1 MYKSS
6 NMILHY
12 IKITIRRL
20 FQQKIYSITNILGLT
35 VGLTVS
41 VLIFLWMLDELSV
54 DRFHAKADRINKVMI
69 NDIYADG
76 RMETYEAPTVMLGE
90 ALRKDIPEIDEV
102 VQTSWNEEMLVK
114 FGGKKFMETGLYAD
128 PGLFSIF
135 SFPITIGNNLN
146 PVSDINS
153 ISISEKLA
161 KKLFD
166 EKPIGKTLT
175 INHIGDFIVSSV
187 FKDVPEN
194 SSLQFDFVLSFEN
207 WKKQNTWA
215 NHWRSGATQ
224 AFVTLRPTSDFSS
237 ADAKVRRIIKTNC
250 SDCNREAFLYPFSQ
264 LYLHGKFENGINSG
278 GRISQVIL
286 FGCIALIILVMAC
299 FNFTNLATARA
310 STRTKEIGV
319 RKSVGAGRFSIGV
332 QFIGESLLISFLSLC
347 LAFLLLTLVLPMV
360 NEVTGKSLHFE
371 YHKPV
376 LVIGILGI
384 TVLCGVLAGLYPAFY
399 LSSLNT
405 SAILK
410 NSRLVLKG
418 GAIRKGLIVTQFAV
432 SVILITGS
440 IVIYNQLGYIFKK
453 DLGFNKENVIVIP
466 QKEGL
471 GKNYNRFKADL
482 QKIPSIKNVAFVGSN
497 LFQVPITTTD
507 PVWPG
512 KPENS
517 SISFKVL
524 RSDDGF
530 IPAMNIRLV
539 AGRNFY
545 SNRADSSNYIINEK
559 AMLAMG
565 LTKHNVIGSKLEMW
579 NGKGEI
585 IGLTDDFVNGN
596 LHQGTVPLILM
607 FTTTNGFNYYIKTIE
622 NTNINQTLARI
633 ESVTKKYSPEYP
645 FEYSFLDSDYG
656 KEYKTESVIGK
667 LSFGFTLVAVV
678 ICCLGLFGL
687 ATFAAEQ
694 RIKEIG
700 VRKVLGATVPDIIV
714 LLSKDFAGLVIIAII
729 LAVPIAYYLL
739 NQWLQDFAYRI
750 NISWWVFVLAGLSAL
765 LIAVLSVSFQAIK
778 AAVSN
783 PVKSLRTE

>member
-1 MYKSS
+1 
-6 NMILHY
+6 MIKHY
-12 IKITIRRL
+12 FKITIRRL
-20 FQQKIYSITNILGLT
+20 FKQKTYSITNILGLT
-35 VGLTVS
+35 VGLTAS
-41 VLIFLWMLDELSV
+41 ILIFLWMLDELSV
-54 DRFHAKADRINKVMI
+54 DRFHAKTDRIYKVMI

-76 RMETYEAPTVMLGE
+76 RMETYEAPTVMLGK
-90 ALRKDIPEIDEV
+90 ALRKDIPEVEEV
-102 VQTSWNEEMLVK
+102 VQTSWNEDMLVK
-114 FGGKKFMETGLYAD
+114 FGDKKFMEAGLYAD

-135 SFPITIGNNLN
+135 SFPISMGSKLR
-146 PVSDINS
+146 PLSDINS

-166 EKPIGKTLT
+166 GDPIGKTLT
-175 INHIGDFIVSSV
+175 INQLGDFTVSSV

-194 SSLQFDFVLSFEN
+194 SSLRFDFVLSFEN
-207 WKKQNTWA
+207 WEKQNSWA

-224 AFVTLRPTSDFSS
+224 AFVTLKPKS
-237 ADAKVRRIIKTNC
+237 AFGATDGKVRRIIKTNC

-264 LYLHGKFENGINSG
+264 LYLHGNFENGKNSG

-286 FGCIALIILVMAC
+286 FGCIALIILLMAC

-319 RKSVGAGRFSIGV
+319 RKSVGAGRISIGI
-332 QFIGESLLISFLSLC
+332 QFIGESLLISFMSLSF
-347 LAFLLLTLVLPMV
+347 AIVLVAEFLPML
-360 NEVTGKSLHFE
+360 NEITGKSLHID
-371 YHKPV
+371 YSNPV
-376 LVIGILGI
+376 LVIGVIGI
-384 TVLCGVLAGLYPAFY
+384 TLLCGLLAGIYPAFY
-399 LSSLNT
+399 LSALNT

-410 NSRLVLKG
+410 NNKVALKG
-418 GAIRKGLIVTQFAV
+418 GGFRKGLIVTQFAV

-440 IVIYNQLGYIFKK
+440 IVIYRQLGYIFKM
-453 DLGFNKENVIVIP
+453 DLGFSKENVIVIP

-471 GKNYNRFKADL
+471 SKNYSPFKEDL
-482 QKIPSIKNVAFVGSN
+482 LQIPTVKNVAFVGSN

-512 KPENS
+512 KPTNS

-530 IPAMNIRLV
+530 IPAMNIKLI

-545 SNRADSSNYIINEK
+545 SNRADSLNYIINEK

-565 LTKHNVIGSKLEMW
+565 LTKQNVIGAKLEMW

-596 LHQGTVPLILM
+596 LHHGTEPLILM

-622 NTNINQTLARI
+622 NANVNQTLARI
-633 ESVTKKYSPEYP
+633 EVVTKKYSPEYP
-645 FEYSFLDSDYG
+645 FEYSFLDGDYS
-656 KEYKTESVIGK
+656 KEYKTESVLGK
-667 LSFGFTLVAVV
+667 LSFGFTLVAVI

-700 VRKVLGATVPDIIV
+700 VRKVLGASVADIVV
-714 LLSKDFAGLVIIAII
+714 LLSKEFAGLVVIAIIIAI
-729 LAVPIAYYLL
+729 PTAYYFL
-739 NQWLQDFAYRI
+739 NKWLQNFAYRI
-750 NISWWVFVLAGLSAL
+750 DISWWVFVLAGMSAL
-765 LIAVLSVSFQAIK
+765 LIALLTVSFQAIK
-778 AAVSN
+778 AAVAN
-783 PVKSLRTE
+783 PVESLRTE

>member
-1 MYKSS
+1 
-6 NMILHY
+6 MIKNY
-12 IKITIRRL
+12 FKITIRRL
-20 FQQKIYSITNILGLT
+20 FKQKTYSITNILGLT
-35 VGLTVS
+35 VGLTAS
-41 VLIFLWMLDELSV
+41 ILIFLWMLDEISV
-54 DRFHAKADRINKVMI
+54 DRFHTKINRIYKVMI

-76 RMETYEAPTVMLGE
+76 RMETYEAPTVMIGE

-102 VQTSWNEEMLVK
+102 AQTSWSEEMLVK
-114 FGGKKFMETGLYAD
+114 FGDKKFMETGLYAD

-135 SFPITIGNNLN
+135 SFPISMGNKLN
-146 PVSDINS
+146 PLSDINS

-166 EKPIGKTLT
+166 ENPIGKTLN
-175 INHIGDFIVSSV
+175 INQVGDFIVSSV
-187 FKDVPEN
+187 FKDVPKN
-194 SSLQFDFVLSFEN
+194 SSLQFDFVVSFEN
-207 WKKQNTWA
+207 WKKENTWA

-224 AFVTLRPTSDFSS
+224 AFVTLKPKSELGVTDG
-237 ADAKVRRIIKTNC
+237 KVRRIIKTNC
-250 SDCNREAFLYPFSQ
+250 SDCNREAFLYPFSK
-264 LYLHGKFENGINSG
+264 LYLHGNFENGKNSG

-319 RKSVGAGRFSIGV
+319 RKSVGAGRISIGI
-332 QFIGESLLISFLSLC
+332 QFIGESLLISFVSLSFAIVLVT
-347 LAFLLLTLVLPMV
+347 AFLPML
-360 NEVTGKSLHFE
+360 NEITGKSLHLD
-371 YHKPV
+371 YSNPV
-376 LVIGILGI
+376 LVIGVIGI
-384 TVLCGVLAGLYPAFY
+384 TLLCGLLAGIYPAFY
-399 LSSLNT
+399 LSALNT

-410 NSRLVLKG
+410 NNNVTLKG

-440 IVIYNQLGYIFKK
+440 IVIYRQLGYIFKM
-453 DLGFNKENVIVIP
+453 DLGFSKENVIVIP
-466 QKEGL
+466 QKGGL
-471 GKNYNRFKADL
+471 SKNYSPFKEDL
-482 QKIPSIKNVAFVGSN
+482 QQIPTVKNVAFVGSN

-512 KPENS
+512 KPTNS

-530 IPAMNIRLV
+530 IPAMNIKLI

-565 LTKHNVIGSKLEMW
+565 LTKQNVIGTKLEMW

-596 LHQGTVPLILM
+596 LHQGTEPLILM

-622 NTNINQTLARI
+622 NANVNQTLARI
-633 ESVTKKYSPEYP
+633 EAITKKYSPEYP
-645 FEYSFLDSDYG
+645 FEYSFLDGDYS
-656 KEYKTESVIGK
+656 KEYKTESVLGK
-667 LSFGFTLVAVV
+667 LSFGFTLVAVI

-700 VRKVLGATVPDIIV
+700 VRKVLGASVPDIVV
-714 LLSKDFAGLVIIAII
+714 LLSKEFAGLVVIAIVVAI
-729 LAVPIAYYLL
+729 PTAYYFL
-739 NQWLQDFAYRI
+739 NKWLQDFAYRI
-750 NISWWVFVLAGLSAL
+750 DISWWVFVLAGMSAL
-765 LIAVLSVSFQAIK
+765 MIALLTVSFQAIK
-778 AAVSN
+778 AAVAN

>member
-1 MYKSS
+1 
-6 NMILHY
+6 MIKHY
-12 IKITIRRL
+12 FKITIRRL
-20 FQQKIYSITNILGLT
+20 LKQKIYSITNILGLT
-35 VGLTVS
+35 VGLTAS
-41 VLIFLWMLDELSV
+41 ILIFLWMLDELSV
-54 DRFHAKADRINKVMI
+54 DRFHTKTDRIYKVMI

-76 RMETYEAPTVMLGE
+76 RMETYEAPTVMLGK
-90 ALRKDIPEIDEV
+90 AIRKDIPEVDEV
-102 VQTSWNEEMLVK
+102 VQTSWNEDMLVK
-114 FGGKKFMETGLYAD
+114 FGDKKFMETGLYAD

-135 SFPITIGNNLN
+135 SFPISMGSKLR
-146 PVSDINS
+146 PLPDINS

-166 EKPIGKTLT
+166 EDPIGKTLT
-175 INHIGDFIVSSV
+175 INQLGDFMVSSV

-194 SSLQFDFVLSFEN
+194 SSWRFDFVLSFEN
-207 WKKQNTWA
+207 WEKQNTWA

-224 AFVTLRPTSDFSS
+224 AFVTLKPKSDFG
-237 ADAKVRRIIKTNC
+237 ATDDKIRRIIKTHC

-264 LYLHGKFENGINSG
+264 LYLHGSFENGKNSG

-319 RKSVGAGRFSIGV
+319 RKSVGAGRTSIGI
-332 QFIGESLLISFLSLC
+332 QFIGESLLISFMSLSF
-347 LAFLLLTLVLPMV
+347 AIVLVAVFLPML
-360 NEVTGKSLHFE
+360 NEITGKSLHLD
-371 YHKPV
+371 YSNHV
-376 LVIGILGI
+376 LVIGVIGI
-384 TVLCGVLAGLYPAFY
+384 TLLCGLLAGIYPAFY
-399 LSSLNT
+399 LSTLNT

-410 NSRLVLKG
+410 NSKVALKG
-418 GAIRKGLIVTQFAV
+418 GGFRKGLIVTQFTV
-432 SVILITGS
+432 SVILIIGS
-440 IVIYNQLGYIFKK
+440 IVIYRQLDYIFKM
-453 DLGFNKENVIVIP
+453 DLGFSKENVIVIP
-466 QKEGL
+466 RTEGL
-471 GKNYNRFKADL
+471 SKNYSPFKVDL
-482 QKIPSIKNVAFVGSN
+482 LQIPTVKNVAFVGSN

-512 KPENS
+512 KPTNS

-530 IPAMNIRLV
+530 IPAMDIKLI

-565 LTKHNVIGSKLEMW
+565 LTKQNVIGTKLEMW

-596 LHQGTVPLILM
+596 LHQGTEPLILM

-622 NTNINQTLARI
+622 NANVNQTLASI
-633 ESVTKKYSPEYP
+633 EAITKKYSPEYP
-645 FEYSFLDSDYG
+645 FEYSFLDEDYS
-656 KEYKTESVIGK
+656 KEYKTEWVLGK
-667 LSFGFTLVAVV
+667 LSFGFTLVAII

-694 RIKEIG
+694 RVKEIG
-700 VRKVLGATVPDIIV
+700 VRKVLGASVPDIVV
-714 LLSKDFAGLVIIAII
+714 LLSKNFAGPVLIAII
-729 LAVPIAYYLL
+729 LAIPTAYYFM
-739 NQWLQDFAYRI
+739 NKWLQDFAFRI
-750 NISWWVFVLAGLSAL
+750 DISWEVFVLAGVLAL
-765 LIAVLSVSFQAIK
+765 LIALLTVSFRAIK
-778 AAVSN
+778 AATAN